1 MNEPPEPP
9 LDPPQIQYNSHV
21 QYCCIVADSYLCSW
35 QTIHSVQI
43 IIIVSV
49 QYTEL
54 LRTVPLII
62 ASGHSLESVNNVH
75 VFLLTFHLCSLFQQ
89 WMHQD
94 FASQSKCNALVTS
107 STFRCAFKEFF
118 FLNLFYKI
126 IFLCIFSIF
135 SSDCVK
141 YLLFPYSCR
150 YDDDIYRQFKRYFKT
165 LKVNIRYFTTIPKK
179 KVKSVKKEAFSS

>member
-1 MNEPPEPP
+1 MYQNVFCQKLLVFKPFHFSSGNLNEPPEPP
-9 LDPPQIQYNSHV
+9 LDPPQIQYDCHV
-21 QYCCIVADSYLCSW
+21 QYCRTVADSYLCSW

-62 ASGHSLESVNNVH
+62 VSGHSMESVNNVH
-75 VFLLTFHLCSLFQQ
+75 VFLLTFYLCSLFQQ

-107 STFRCAFKEFF
+107 STFRCAFKELFF
-118 FLNLFYKI
+118 
-126 IFLCIFSIF
+126 
-135 SSDCVK
+135 
-141 YLLFPYSCR
+141 
-150 YDDDIYRQFKRYFKT
+150 
-165 LKVNIRYFTTIPKK
+165 
-179 KVKSVKKEAFSS
+179 

>member
-1 MNEPPEPP
+1 MSFVRNCLCLNPFINFQFRGFEWATWTTPGSTP
-9 LDPPQIQYNSHV
+9 DTV
-21 QYCCIVADSYLCSW
+21 QQSCPILPHCCGQLLVQL
-35 QTIHSVQI
+35 TVQI

-107 STFRCAFKEFF
+107 STFRCAFKELFF
-118 FLNLFYKI
+118 
-126 IFLCIFSIF
+126 
-135 SSDCVK
+135 
-141 YLLFPYSCR
+141 
-150 YDDDIYRQFKRYFKT
+150 
-165 LKVNIRYFTTIPKK
+165 
-179 KVKSVKKEAFSS
+179 